1 MSTTPTSSFPPLAWR
16 GRGGRVQL
24 RTLVMIRWVAVLGQL
39 AAVLVV
45 QFGLGYNLPLAETL
59 AAIGLSAAVNL
70 WVTAQVR
77 RRIWLTDRAAALYL
91 AFDLVQLAVLL
102 YLTGGLGNPFAILIL
117 APVTV
122 SATVLSRYSTAALS
136 LTAVLLVVLLALWHR
151 PLPWPGAGF
160 ALEPMFI
167 LALAVALV
175 LAILLVGLYV
185 FSVAEEARRMSH
197 ALAASQMALDRE
209 QRISALG
216 ALAAAAAH
224 ELGSPLGTI
233 AVVAKE
239 IARDL
244 PPGSPLAAD
253 VALLQSQ
260 SARCRAILAEL
271 AAQPEVRGAQILETV
286 RLADLVREAA
296 APHARTGVRLE
307 IEERLAGA
315 GAAPPA
321 VRRRPELLHGLGSL
335 LQNALEFARSAVRV
349 DILWQEA
356 SVALIIADDG
366 PGFPSELLGRLGEPY
381 LSGGEQGRGTGEHM
395 GLGIFIADTLLARTG
410 ALVTLANR
418 RGGGAEAVVRW
429 DRASIDPTR

>member
-1 MSTTPTSSFPPLAWR
+1 
-16 GRGGRVQL
+16 VQL
-24 RTLVMIRWVAVLGQL
+24 RTLVTIRWVAVLGQF
-39 AAVLVV
+39 AAILVV
-45 QFGLGYNLPLAETL
+45 QFGLGYSLPLAEAL
-59 AAIGLSAAVNL
+59 AVIGLSAAVNL

-122 SATVLSRYSTAALS
+122 AAAALSRYSTAALS
-136 LTAVLLVVLLALWHR
+136 LVAVLLVVGLGLQHR
-151 PLPWPGAGF
+151 PLPWPSPGF
-160 ALEPMFI
+160 AHAPMFV
-167 LALAVALV
+167 LALGIALV
-175 LAILLVGLYV
+175 LAILLVALYV
-185 FSVAEEARRMSH
+185 FSVAEEARRMSD

-244 PPGSPLAAD
+244 PPGSPLTAD

-260 SARCRAILAEL
+260 TERCRAILAEL
-271 AAQPEVRGAQILETV
+271 AAQPEVRGAQILETM
-286 RLADLVREAA
+286 RLGELVREAA
-296 APHARTGVRLE
+296 APYARAGVRLE
-307 IEERLAGA
+307 IEERVAGA
-315 GAAPPA
+315 ETPPPA

-335 LQNALEFARSAVRV
+335 LQNALEFARGTVRV
-349 DILWQEA
+349 EILWEAA
-356 SVALIIADDG
+356 SVALTLVDDG
-366 PGFPSELLGRLGEPY
+366 PGFPSELLARLGEPY

-418 RGGGAEAVVRW
+418 REGGAEAVVRW
-429 DRASIDPTR
+429 DRASIEAAR